1 MVVFVRQ
8 LHHKNEEGI
17 LLMEN
22 VTAEVSRLV
31 LEKVPSEGS

>member
-22 VTAEVSRLV
+22 VTAEVSRCYINFFLHF
-31 LEKVPSEGS
+31 